1 MTDIK
6 VGDRVWYDDSP
17 GVVVKVNSHAVTVLW
32 DSWGLSYERRAD
44 LLTETE
50 KAELDND

>member
-17 GVVVKVNSHAVTVLW
+17 GVVVKVNGHEVTVLW
-32 DSWGLSYERRAD
+32 DAWGLSDERRAD
-44 LLTETE
+44 LLTEAE
-50 KAELDND
+50 KAELDD